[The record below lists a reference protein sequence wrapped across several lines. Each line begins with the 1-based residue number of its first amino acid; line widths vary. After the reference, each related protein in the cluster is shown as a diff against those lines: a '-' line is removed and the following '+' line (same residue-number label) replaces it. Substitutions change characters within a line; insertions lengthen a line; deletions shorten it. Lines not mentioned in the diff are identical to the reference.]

1 MPDDEAEQSDEME
14 PEAWPDAHRQAAVGA
29 LGVLVGGLVGG
40 PVGAVV
46 GGVVP
51 PYALALLDNFGE
63 RWRGRRRESAGRVLL
78 AAADEMNVDPE
89 AVLVAAEMH
98 PQKELMTGQALAA
111 GANTAY
117 EAKIEALGRVLA
129 RALAAEDDAVLDETA
144 VVIGILAEIEAPH
157 VRVLQ
162 HLLSP
167 THFRFTEPASWQKLA
182 PYLQAHDW
190 GGLQRAFPD
199 YGVSLHG
206 VVSTLERL
214 GLVDDVAPDF
224 SKVMKDF
231 GGSFQDLTLRRA
243 SVKRWKATPLGFSVF
258 ERVDAIAER
267 LSEDAGGEAPG
278 Y

>member
-1 MPDDEAEQSDEME
+1 MPGDEARQGDNTGQ
-14 PEAWPDAHRQAAVGA
+14 EAWPDTHRQAAVGA
-29 LGVLVGGLVGG
+29 LGALVGGLVGG

-51 PYALALLDNFGE
+51 PYALALLDGFGD
-63 RWRGRRRESAGRVLL
+63 RWRGRRRESAGRVLM

-89 AVLVAAEMH
+89 AVLVAAETH

-129 RALAAEDDAVLDETA
+129 RALETEDDAVLDETA

-162 HLLSP
+162 HLLAPS
-167 THFRFTEPASWQKLA
+167 HFRFTEPVSWQKLA
-182 PYLQAHDW
+182 PHLYAHEWDSLQW
-190 GGLQRAFPD
+190 TFPE

-214 GLVDDVAPDF
+214 GLVNDEGLDLA
-224 SKVMKDF
+224 KAMKDF
-231 GGSFQDLTLRRA
+231 GGAFQDMALRRA
-243 SVKRWKATPLGFSVF
+243 SVKRVKATPLGFSVF
-258 ERVDAIAER
+258 ERVNAIAER
-267 LSEDAGGEAPG
+267 LGEDVGGEAPG
-278 Y
+278 A